1 MILNLEQV
9 RAIARGVAYVEETDG
24 VFFFHRFTKSQE
36 QAYLDGGNA
45 GFCKRL
51 SSTAGVRL
59 AFVTDSSKFSFR
71 YALKMAGSRPYGA
84 FDVYENGILIKHF
97 GFESGEWTC
106 EGSQSVAL
114 SQGTKTV
121 ELYLPWSFGAALSE
135 ITLDDGAMLEGF
147 SRKYT
152 MISFGDS
159 ITQGVDVVHPSL
171 AYAPTL
177 ARLMDAD
184 SRNKGIGGEVFFPA
198 LLEEK
203 EDLDP
208 DFVTVAYGSNDWSKC
223 TYDVLKEN
231 ARAFYQRVSALYPN
245 ARIFGIT
252 PVYRLDGKGK
262 GMLGAPCWEVDAVI
276 REVCADLPNVTV
288 ITGWNMVPATREFFS
303 DFRVHPNDM
312 GAMVYAQNLY
322 AAIAKE
328 LMKSKN

>member
-59 AFVTDSSKFSFR
+59 AFVTDSSKFFFR

-171 AYAPTL
+171 AHACTPDGCRFAQQGHWRRSL
-177 ARLMDAD
+177 FPRAVGGKRGFGSRFRHRCLRLE
-184 SRNKGIGGEVFFPA
+184 R
-198 LLEEK
+198 LE
-203 EDLDP
+203 
-208 DFVTVAYGSNDWSKC
+208 
-223 TYDVLKEN
+223 
-231 ARAFYQRVSALYPN
+231 Q
-245 ARIFGIT
+245 
-252 PVYRLDGKGK
+252 VY
-262 GMLGAPCWEVDAVI
+262 V
-276 REVCADLPNVTV
+276 
-288 ITGWNMVPATREFFS
+288 
-303 DFRVHPNDM
+303 
-312 GAMVYAQNLY
+312 
-322 AAIAKE
+322 
-328 LMKSKN
+328 